1 LEGIP
6 AIGVVQ
12 KSYAPYINKEDGK
25 MRHAKIKHIPFMI
38 ILVLLIVGVTLPSG
52 ICYAQKLAKGEWAF
66 PEYYPKKFDGEGYI
80 DRIAKDEIVI
90 NDCWYGFSPFVKF
103 STPTRR
109 NTLKSR
115 FRAGDLV
122 GYITNSKHEIE
133 SLWLLKK

>member
-1 LEGIP
+1 
-6 AIGVVQ
+6 
-12 KSYAPYINKEDGK
+12 

-38 ILVLLIVGVTLPSG
+38 ISVLLIVCVVLPLS
-52 ICYAQKLAKGEWAF
+52 ICYAQKFAKGEWAF

-90 NDCWYGFSPFVKF
+90 DDCGYRFSRFVRYA
-103 STPTRR
+103 TPTRKNAVR
-109 NTLKSR
+109 SR
-115 FRAGDLV
+115 FRAGDFV

>member
-1 LEGIP
+1 MEGILV
-6 AIGVVQ
+6 IEVVQ
-12 KSYAPYINKEDGK
+12 KVRPYINKEDGK
-25 MRHAKIKHIPFMI
+25 MRHAKIKQIPFMI

-66 PEYYPKKFDGEGYI
+66 PEFYPKKFDGEGYI
-80 DRIAKDEIVI
+80 DRITTDEIVI
-90 NDCWYGFSPFVKF
+90 DECGYRFSPFVKF
-103 STPTRR
+103 ATPTRKDTVR
-109 NTLKSR
+109 SR